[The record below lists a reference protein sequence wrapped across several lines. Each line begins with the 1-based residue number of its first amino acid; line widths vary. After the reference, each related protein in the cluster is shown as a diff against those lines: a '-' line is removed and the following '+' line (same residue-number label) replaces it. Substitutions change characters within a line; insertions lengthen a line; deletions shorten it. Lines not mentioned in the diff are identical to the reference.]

1 MTPLTAAIHAMSP
14 LSATAIADFDAEVK
28 YLPRVPR
35 YTQLL
40 EVGEVSRQVYFLDSG
55 LARVFYYHKGLDVTD
70 YFAMEGQF
78 IGGVESLFTG
88 QPSKK
93 AIQVLENSNVYA
105 ITVEALERMSSLH
118 HDVERAG
125 RKMMIFAFL
134 EGQRRIESI
143 RFHEAKE
150 RYRELDNKYPGLL
163 NRVPLKFVASYLG
176 ITPVSLSR
184 LRASLD

>member
-14 LSATAIADFDAEVK
+14 LSAASIADFDAEVK

-40 EVGEVSRQVYFLDSG
+40 EVGEVSRQLYFLESG

-70 YFAMEGQF
+70 YFAIQGQF

-88 QPSKK
+88 QPSQK
-93 AIQVLENSNVYA
+93 AVQVLENSNVYT
-105 ITVEALERMSSLH
+105 ITMEALERMSSLH

-163 NRVPLKFVASYLG
+163 NRAPLKFVASYLG